1 MGWLTLIG
9 SGAEAERIAFFQVTL
24 LLMLEK
30 PCQDGLEDSRMICE
44 GYKNKG
50 RKKLMTRV
58 FVKNEKSPTEG
69 SNFKD

>member
-1 MGWLTLIG
+1 M
-9 SGAEAERIAFFQVTL
+9 EAERIAFFQVTS

-30 PCQDGLEDSRMICE
+30 HCQDGLEDTRMICK
-44 GYKNKG
+44 GYKKKKEG
-50 RKKLMTRV
+50 KKLMTRV